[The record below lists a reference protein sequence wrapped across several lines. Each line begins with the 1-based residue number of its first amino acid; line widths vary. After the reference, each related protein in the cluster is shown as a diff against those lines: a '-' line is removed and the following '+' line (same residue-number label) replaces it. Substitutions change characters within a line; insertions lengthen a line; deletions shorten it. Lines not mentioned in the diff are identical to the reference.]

1 MFVRSRQ
8 LTTAPLQRQT
18 KNMPEEEVEQWFDR
32 VYRLAEQRDFDALR
46 EFEFISVGKLRRSKE
61 SVLTSFGR

>member
-46 EFEFISVGKLRRSKE
+46 EFEFISVGCAALRSRC
-61 SVLTSFGR
+61 